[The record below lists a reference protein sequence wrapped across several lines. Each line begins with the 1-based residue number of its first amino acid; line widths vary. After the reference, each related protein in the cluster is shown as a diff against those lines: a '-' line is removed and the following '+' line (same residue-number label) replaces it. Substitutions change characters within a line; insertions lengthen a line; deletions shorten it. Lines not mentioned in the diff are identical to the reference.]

1 MLDLLDSDKRMIFA
15 PLFIFEIDV
24 SCKHYKH
31 RTVHLVSC
39 VILTWFVLNRINLSI
54 ILNFDKNRFIKFT

>member
-24 SCKHYKH
+24 SCKHYKDC
-31 RTVHLVSC
+31 TVHLVSS
-39 VILTWFVLNRINLSI
+39 VILTWFVLNRFTTYQLS
-54 ILNFDKNRFIKFT
+54 